1 MDFEKVLQIMSIAF
15 GVGGIGSFF
24 LSMRRTKSQNQLDIS
39 TAWEKLSAPLLA
51 RVKSLEDTTEKQ
63 EKTIQEL
70 NSFIDDLLDW
80 NKLLVEQVI
89 EAGKIPHPFV
99 RRKRITTEYPK
110 TQE

>member
-1 MDFEKVLQIMSIAF
+1 MDFDKALQIASILF
-15 GVGGIGSFF
+15 GVGGIGSFL
-24 LSMRRTKSQNQLDIS
+24 LSVRRTKAQNHLDVS
-39 TAWEKLSAPLLA
+39 TAWEKLSAPLLE
-51 RVKSLEDTTEKQ
+51 RVKSLE
-63 EKTIQEL
+63 EKTSEQETLIHDL

-80 NKLLVEQVI
+80 NKSLAEQVI

>member
-1 MDFEKVLQIMSIAF
+1 MDFDKYLQIASIVF
-15 GVGGIGSFF
+15 GTGGIISAIV
-24 LSMRRTKSQNQLDIS
+24 SIRRSKAQNNLDIS
-39 TAWEKLSAPLLA
+39 SAWEKFSTPLLE
-51 RVKSLEDTTEKQ
+51 RVKSLEIKTAEQ
-63 EKTIQEL
+63 EATIQDL

-80 NKLLVEQVI
+80 NKSLANQVI

>member
-1 MDFEKVLQIMSIAF
+1 MDFEKVLQILAIVFGAGGFLTGIAGF
-15 GVGGIGSFF
+15 
-24 LSMRRTKSQNQLDIS
+24 RRSKAQNQLDIS

-51 RVKSLEDTTEKQ
+51 RVKSLELKTSEQ
-63 EKTIQEL
+63 ESEIKDL
-70 NSFIDDLLDW
+70 NNFIDDLLDW

>member
-1 MDFEKVLQIMSIAF
+1 MDFDKVLQILAIVLGAGGLITGIA
-15 GVGGIGSFF
+15 SFIR
-24 LSMRRTKSQNQLDIS
+24 SKAQNQLDVS

-51 RVKSLEDTTEKQ
+51 RVKSLELKTGEQ
-63 EKTIQEL
+63 EAEIKDL

-99 RRKRITTEYPK
+99 RRKRITTEYPH

>member
-1 MDFEKVLQIMSIAF
+1 MDFEKVLQILAIVFGAGGLITGIA
-15 GVGGIGSFF
+15 SY
-24 LSMRRTKSQNQLDIS
+24 LRSKAQNQLDIS
-39 TAWEKLSAPLLA
+39 TAWEKFSAPLLA